1 MFWSGLY
8 FKGRDM
14 ETLIEQ
20 KKTNSLA
27 EWAKEGQGYSGYKT
41 PMEEMAEQAIKSTQ
55 KAQYYNNLPAV
66 QAIPEAQRQGVMD
79 SYVSYFQNS
88 QSLTQY
94 YAQNRFMGYAFLSY
108 LAQDA
113 MISRGVHTLADEMT
127 REWGELTTKEKEH
140 ENVVQTVT
148 DEMERLEV
156 QNKFKEAA
164 LKTGFFGGCLI
175 FLDVREDPNVPLEDI
190 ELEKPLFKEGMD
202 DFNKSKLLNKHLVG
216 LRVIEPINLAPGVY
230 NSIDPTAA
238 DFFEPEH
245 YYVLGRKIHRSRFLY
260 FADNI
265 PPQVLKPV
273 YLFFGIPLAQLA
285 FTYVQDFYKAKEVCT
300 RILQKFSCSAI
311 STDIEKLIYA
321 NGKNAVKDRIS
332 TIAKYR
338 DNDSILVLD
347 KENEEFSQTNT
358 PLSGLKEMWYAS
370 LELIPVIFGVPATKL
385 LEISPS
391 GFNSTGE
398 FEMRNF
404 YDSVHT
410 KQTNVFD
417 APMKRLVEI
426 ICYTKGL
433 DPDILAWAWKSLFKM
448 SERESAEVN
457 RMEADTAQIYY
468 NMGVVGNDDIAKR
481 LINDKDSG
489 YNNIQIPERI
499 DPFQIGED
507 DTDLTEETEET
518 KETEE
523 ISEVKDDSDVF
534 DPFPSEHAARVKDPS
549 EFEEGS
555 FRRKNIANGV
565 DIIMGKL
572 KGSDKMEVQTYRFD
586 KKVFTEEQA
595 KEWLKSHKADN
606 KMFEPAVKD
615 EAPKKGILSRIL
627 GIFDSKDE
635 NPNHDPKNGQ
645 FTSAGSSYTETNKK
659 EHYKNPKK
667 EIGTTE
673 IGGKILKV
681 YYKADKNDFLHKLK
695 NTRVMEIN
703 PIEERKDVNTKLE
716 SLAHKDLINEDTKI
730 TAQVNREQ
738 RQKLASGDAIHK
750 SIANGFSRE
759 EHFGAAALVDKLYK
773 NAILRFEREDE
784 NGDPNVLSIRRLVAP
799 IKINGKD
806 AYAKLTLKESFSD
819 KETHKRI
826 YTVELHSLEQVE
838 KGNAALDSLI

>member
-1 MFWSGLY
+1 
-8 FKGRDM
+8 M
-14 ETLIEQ
+14 ETIIEQ
-20 KKTNSLA
+20 KKESGIVQFA
-27 EWAKEGQGYSGYKT
+27 RDGQDYKGYKT
-41 PMEEMAEQAIKSTQ
+41 EMEEMAESAIKSTQ
-55 KAQYYNNLPAV
+55 NVSYYNNLPAIK
-66 QAIPEAQRQGVMD
+66 AIPQAQRQGVMD

-88 QSLTQY
+88 QQFMQY

-127 REWGELTTKEKEH
+127 REWGELSTKEKEN
-140 ENVVQTVT
+140 ENIVQAVL
-148 DEMERLEV
+148 DEMERLET
-156 QNKFKEAA
+156 QNKFKDASI
-164 LKTGFFGGCLI
+164 KTGFFGGCLV

-202 DFNKSKLLNKHLVG
+202 DFNKSKLSGKHLVG

-245 YYVLGRKIHRSRFLY
+245 FYVLGRKIHKSRFLY

-285 FTYVQDFYKAKEVCT
+285 FTYVQDFYKAKDVCT

-358 PLSGLKEMWYAS
+358 PLAGLKEMWYAS
-370 LELIPVIFGVPATKL
+370 LELIPMIFGIPATKL

-410 KQTNVFD
+410 KQSNVFD
-417 APMKRLVEI
+417 APLKRLLEI

-433 DPDILAWAWKSLFKM
+433 DPDKLAWSWKSLFKM
-448 SERESAEVN
+448 SDKETAEVN

-489 YNNIQIPERI
+489 YNNIEIPERI
-499 DPFQIGED
+499 DPFAIGEEEGIE
-507 DTDLTEETEET
+507 TPEEETET
-518 KETEE
+518 GAEE
-523 ISEVKDDSDVF
+523 NSEAEQDVKDDAEVF
-534 DPFPSEHAARVKDPS
+534 DPFPNEHAARVKEPS
-549 EFEEGS
+549 EFEQGT

-565 DIIMGKL
+565 DIIIGKL
-572 KGSDKMEVQTYRFD
+572 KGSDKTEVQTYRFD

-595 KEWLKSHKADN
+595 KEWLKEHNAGN

-615 EAPKKGILSRIL
+615 EAPKNW
-627 GIFDSKDE
+627 F
-635 NPNHDPKNGQ
+635 
-645 FTSAGSSYTETNKK
+645 KK
-659 EHYKNPKK
+659 LFN
-667 EIGTTE
+667 
-673 IGGKILKV
+673 
-681 YYKADKNDFLHKLK
+681 
-695 NTRVMEIN
+695 
-703 PIEERKDVNTKLE
+703 
-716 SLAHKDLINEDTKI
+716 
-730 TAQVNREQ
+730 
-738 RQKLASGDAIHK
+738 
-750 SIANGFSRE
+750 
-759 EHFGAAALVDKLYK
+759 
-773 NAILRFEREDE
+773 
-784 NGDPNVLSIRRLVAP
+784 
-799 IKINGKD
+799 IK
-806 AYAKLTLKESFSD
+806 
-819 KETHKRI
+819 
-826 YTVELHSLEQVE
+826 
-838 KGNAALDSLI
+838 

>member
-14 ETLIEQ
+14 ETQIEQ

-127 REWGELTTKEKEH
+127 REWGELTTKEKEN

-507 DTDLTEETEET
+507 EPDLTEETEGNEGTEET

-523 ISEVKDDSDVF
+523 ISEVKDDAEVF

-565 DIIMGKL
+565 DIIIGKL

-586 KKVFTEEQA
+586 KKVFTPEQA

-615 EAPKKGILSRIL
+615 ETPKKGILSRIL
-627 GIFDSKDE
+627 GIFDAFKEEEHPRSDDGKFK
-635 NPNHDPKNGQ
+635 PKNGGGRG
-645 FTSAGSSYTETNKK
+645 GS
-659 EHYKNPKK
+659 
-667 EIGTTE
+667 
-673 IGGKILKV
+673 GKSK
-681 YYKADKNDFLHKLK
+681 F
-695 NTRVMEIN
+695 
-703 PIEERKDVNTKLE
+703 
-716 SLAHKDLINEDTKI
+716 
-730 TAQVNREQ
+730 
-738 RQKLASGDAIHK
+738 
-750 SIANGFSRE
+750 
-759 EHFGAAALVDKLYK
+759 
-773 NAILRFEREDE
+773 EDE
-784 NGDPNVLSIRRLVAP
+784 VYDKDKFLVLDADE
-799 IKINGKD
+799 IKKRIPEYAGWNAAEVHDESSDILDK
-806 AYAKLTLKESFSD
+806 ALEYAKLNGVNVVLDATMKGLETSKKRLQQFKDAGYRTEAHYMYLPRQKSARRAVDRFLGAENGRYVPLKVLLGMKTNEQTFDVLKDMVDGWSFSD
-819 KETHKRI
+819 ND
-826 YTVELHSLEQVE
+826 VERGEMPKLVAKSGKFSYKQGGPVWQT
-838 KGNAALDSLI
+838 K

>member
-1 MFWSGLY
+1 
-8 FKGRDM
+8 M
-14 ETLIEQ
+14 ETIIEQ
-20 KKTNSLA
+20 KKENALA
-27 EWAKEGQGYSGYKT
+27 QFAKLGADYNGFKT
-41 PMEEMAEQAIKSTQ
+41 EMEKMAEEAIKTTNQ
-55 KAQYYNNLPAV
+55 ANYYNNLPAV
-66 QAIPEAQRQGVMD
+66 KAIPEGQRQGVMD
-79 SYVSYFQNS
+79 SYTAYFQNS
-88 QSLTQY
+88 QQFMQY

-127 REWGELTTKEKEH
+127 REWGELSTKEKEN
-140 ENVVQTVT
+140 ENIVQDVL
-148 DEMERLEV
+148 DEMDRLEV
-156 QNKFKEAA
+156 KNKFKEASI
-164 LKTGFFGGCLI
+164 KTGFFGGCLV

-245 YYVLGRKIHRSRFLY
+245 FYVLGRKIHRSRFLY

-285 FTYVQDFYKAKEVCT
+285 FTYVQDFYKAKDVCT

-311 STDIEKLIYA
+311 STDVEKLIYA

-347 KENEEFSQTNT
+347 KENEEFSQVNT
-358 PLSGLKEMWYAS
+358 PLSGLKEMWYAA
-370 LELIPVIFGVPATKL
+370 LELIPMIFGEPATKL

-398 FEMRNF
+398 FEIRNF

-410 KQTNVFD
+410 KQTNIFD
-417 APMKRLVEI
+417 APLKRLLEI

-433 DPDILAWAWKSLFKM
+433 DPDVLSWSWKSLFKM
-448 SERESAEVN
+448 SEKEAAEVN

-489 YNNIQIPERI
+489 YNNIKIPERI
-499 DPFQIGED
+499 DPFAIGAEGAEGEE
-507 DTDLTEETEET
+507 TPEEETEQTEPT
-518 KETEE
+518 TEE
-523 ISEVKDDSDVF
+523 NSEAENDVKDDAEVF
-534 DPFPSEHAARVKDPS
+534 DPFPNEHAARVKDPS
-549 EFEEGS
+549 EFEEGT

-615 EAPKKGILSRIL
+615 EETKKGILSRIF

-645 FTSAGSSYTETNKK
+645 FTSGEGSFSIDFSKDNLLPAISKEDAKKLSVEPKPYLLKKSIIERNREKHKDLTEEQEKDILLRALYGHDKIIKDNQN
-659 EHYKNPKK
+659 EDKNYYHFAKFVDGYNYLVLVDFTPKK
-667 EIGTTE
+667 ENNE
-673 IGGKILKV
+673 IVHYHIMNQKKLLKLI
-681 YYKADKNDFLHKLK
+681 KK
-695 NTRVMEIN
+695 NTEV
-703 PIEERKDVNTKLE
+703 
-716 SLAHKDLINEDTKI
+716 
-730 TAQVNREQ
+730 
-738 RQKLASGDAIHK
+738 
-750 SIANGFSRE
+750 
-759 EHFGAAALVDKLYK
+759 
-773 NAILRFEREDE
+773 
-784 NGDPNVLSIRRLVAP
+784 
-799 IKINGKD
+799 
-806 AYAKLTLKESFSD
+806 
-819 KETHKRI
+819 
-826 YTVELHSLEQVE
+826 
-838 KGNAALDSLI
+838 

>member
-1 MFWSGLY
+1 
-8 FKGRDM
+8 M
-14 ETLIEQ
+14 ETIIEN
-20 KKTNSLA
+20 KKESGIVQFSRDGADYT
-27 EWAKEGQGYSGYKT
+27 GYKT
-41 PMEEMAEQAIKSTQ
+41 EMEIAADKAISETN
-55 KAQYYNNLPAV
+55 KAAYYNNLPAIK
-66 QAIPEAQRQGVMD
+66 AIPEPQRKGVMD
-79 SYVSYFQNS
+79 SYISYFQNS
-88 QSLTQY
+88 QTLLQY

-113 MISRGVHTLADEMT
+113 MISRGVHVLADEMT
-127 REWGELTTKEKEH
+127 REWGELSTKEKSKSD
-140 ENVVQTVT
+140 VVQAVI
-148 DEMERLEV
+148 DEMDRLEV
-156 QNKFKEAA
+156 KNKFKDAA
-164 LKTGFFGGCLI
+164 LKTGFFGGCLV

-190 ELEKPLFKEGMD
+190 ELEKPIFKEGMD

-245 YYVLGRKIHRSRFLY
+245 FYVLGRKIHRSRFLY
-260 FADNI
+260 FADNV

-300 RILQKFSCSAI
+300 KILQKFSCSAI

-410 KQTNVFD
+410 KQANVFD
-417 APMKRLVEI
+417 NPMKRIIEI

-433 DPDILAWAWKSLFKM
+433 DPDILSWTWKSLFKM
-448 SERESAEVN
+448 NEKESAEVN

-481 LINDKDSG
+481 LIDDKDSG
-489 YNNIQIPERI
+489 YNNIEIPERI
-499 DPFQIGED
+499 DPFAIGEEENIENPE
-507 DTDLTEETEET
+507 EETEPT
-518 KETEE
+518 AEE
-523 ISEVKDDSDVF
+523 NSEAEEKAGEGHLLTYRDLKNVKDDAEVF

-549 EFEEGS
+549 EFEQGT

-565 DIIMGKL
+565 DIIIGKL
-572 KGSDKMEVQTYRFD
+572 KGSDKTEVQTYRFD
-586 KKVFTEEQA
+586 KKVFTAEQA
-595 KEWLKSHKADN
+595 KEWLKDHKAGN

-615 EAPKKGILSRIL
+615 EEPKHW
-627 GIFDSKDE
+627 F
-635 NPNHDPKNGQ
+635 
-645 FTSAGSSYTETNKK
+645 KK
-659 EHYKNPKK
+659 LFN
-667 EIGTTE
+667 
-673 IGGKILKV
+673 
-681 YYKADKNDFLHKLK
+681 
-695 NTRVMEIN
+695 
-703 PIEERKDVNTKLE
+703 
-716 SLAHKDLINEDTKI
+716 
-730 TAQVNREQ
+730 
-738 RQKLASGDAIHK
+738 
-750 SIANGFSRE
+750 
-759 EHFGAAALVDKLYK
+759 
-773 NAILRFEREDE
+773 
-784 NGDPNVLSIRRLVAP
+784 
-799 IKINGKD
+799 IK
-806 AYAKLTLKESFSD
+806 
-819 KETHKRI
+819 
-826 YTVELHSLEQVE
+826 
-838 KGNAALDSLI
+838 

>member
-1 MFWSGLY
+1 
-8 FKGRDM
+8 M
-14 ETLIEQ
+14 ETIIEQ
-20 KKTNSLA
+20 KKESGIVQFA
-27 EWAKEGQGYSGYKT
+27 RDGQYYKGYKT
-41 PMEEMAEQAIKSTQ
+41 KMEEMAESAIKSTQ
-55 KAQYYNNLPAV
+55 NVSYYNNLPAIK
-66 QAIPEAQRQGVMD
+66 AIPQSQRQGVMD

-88 QSLTQY
+88 QQFMQY

-127 REWGELTTKEKEH
+127 REWGELSTKEKEN
-140 ENVVQTVT
+140 ENIVQAVL
-148 DEMERLEV
+148 DEMERLET
-156 QNKFKEAA
+156 QNKFKDAA
-164 LKTGFFGGCLI
+164 IKTGFFGGCLV

-202 DFNKSKLLNKHLVG
+202 DFNKSKLSGKHLVG

-245 YYVLGRKIHRSRFLY
+245 FYVLGRKIHKSRFLY

-285 FTYVQDFYKAKEVCT
+285 FTYVQDFYKAKDVCT

-370 LELIPVIFGVPATKL
+370 LELIPMIFGIPATKL

-410 KQTNVFD
+410 KQSNVFD
-417 APMKRLVEI
+417 APLKRLLEV
-426 ICYTKGL
+426 ICYTKGF
-433 DPDILAWAWKSLFKM
+433 DPDILAWSWKSLFKM
-448 SERESAEVN
+448 SDKETAEVN

-489 YNNIQIPERI
+489 YNNIEIPERI
-499 DPFQIGED
+499 DPFVIGE
-507 DTDLTEETEET
+507 EENIETPEE
-518 KETEE
+518 KFEPNAEE
-523 ISEVKDDSDVF
+523 NSDVKDEAEVF

-549 EFEEGS
+549 EFEQGT

-565 DIIMGKL
+565 DIIIGKL
-572 KGSDKMEVQTYRFD
+572 KGSDKTEVQTYRFD

-595 KEWLKSHKADN
+595 KEWLKEHNAGN
-606 KMFEPAVKD
+606 KMFEAAVKD
-615 EAPKKGILSRIL
+615 EAPKNW
-627 GIFDSKDE
+627 F
-635 NPNHDPKNGQ
+635 
-645 FTSAGSSYTETNKK
+645 KK
-659 EHYKNPKK
+659 LFN
-667 EIGTTE
+667 
-673 IGGKILKV
+673 
-681 YYKADKNDFLHKLK
+681 
-695 NTRVMEIN
+695 
-703 PIEERKDVNTKLE
+703 
-716 SLAHKDLINEDTKI
+716 
-730 TAQVNREQ
+730 
-738 RQKLASGDAIHK
+738 
-750 SIANGFSRE
+750 
-759 EHFGAAALVDKLYK
+759 
-773 NAILRFEREDE
+773 
-784 NGDPNVLSIRRLVAP
+784 
-799 IKINGKD
+799 IK
-806 AYAKLTLKESFSD
+806 
-819 KETHKRI
+819 
-826 YTVELHSLEQVE
+826 
-838 KGNAALDSLI
+838 

>member
-1 MFWSGLY
+1 
-8 FKGRDM
+8 M
-14 ETLIEQ
+14 ETIIEQ
-20 KKTNSLA
+20 R
-27 EWAKEGQGYSGYKT
+27 KENGLVQFARDGQDYTGYKT
-41 PMEEMAEQAIKSTQ
+41 ELEKMAESAIKTTQ
-55 KAQYYNNLPAV
+55 TSQYYNNLPAV
-66 QAIPEAQRQGVMD
+66 KAIPEAQRKGVMD
-79 SYVSYFQNS
+79 SYTSYFQNS
-88 QSLTQY
+88 QQFIQY

-127 REWGELTTKEKEH
+127 REWGELSTKEKEN
-140 ENVVQTVT
+140 ENIVQAVL
-148 DEMERLEV
+148 DEMDRLET

-164 LKTGFFGGCLI
+164 LKTGFFGGCLV

-230 NSIDPTAA
+230 NSIDPTAP

-245 YYVLGRKIHRSRFLY
+245 FYVLGRKIHRSRFLY

-370 LELIPVIFGVPATKL
+370 LELIPMIFGIPATKL

-417 APMKRLVEI
+417 APLKRLLEI

-433 DPDILAWAWKSLFKM
+433 EPDVLSWSWKSLFKM
-448 SERESAEVN
+448 SDRESAEVN

-507 DTDLTEETEET
+507 EPDLNEETEET
-518 KETEE
+518 KEATEE
-523 ISEVKDDSDVF
+523 TSEAENDVKDDSEVF
-534 DPFPSEHAARVKDPS
+534 DPFPAEHAARVKDPS

-555 FRRKNIANGV
+555 FRRKNITKGV

-586 KKVFTEEQA
+586 KKVFTPEQA

-615 EAPKKGILSRIL
+615 EEYKKGILSRIFS
-627 GIFDSKDE
+627 IFDSKDE

-645 FTSAGSSYTETNKK
+645 FMSGNGSFSKTDKK
-659 EHYKNPKK
+659 AHYQNPKK
-667 EIGTTE
+667 AIGTAE
-673 IGGKILKV
+673 IGGKKLQV
-681 YYKADKNDFLHKLK
+681 YYQADKNDFLRKLK
-695 NTRVMEIN
+695 RTGIIEIT
-703 PIEERKDVNTKLE
+703 PLKDRKNVNEKLE
-716 SLAHKDLINEDTKI
+716 PLAHKDLINEDTKI
-730 TAQVNREQ
+730 SAQVNSNQ
-738 RQKLASGDAIHK
+738 RDKLTSQEAIDK
-750 SIANGFSRE
+750 SIANGFTKE
-759 EHFGAAALVDKLYK
+759 EHLGVAAQIDKLYK

-784 NGDPNVLSIRRLVAP
+784 MGDANVLSIRRLVAP
-799 IKINGKD
+799 VHIDKKPNS
-806 AYAKLTLKESFSD
+806 YAKLTLKESLD
-819 KETHKRI
+819 KKKSNKRI

-838 KGNAALDSLI
+838 KGNAALDSLV